1 MRFGWPEMLLIL
13 AIVMIVFGVGK
24 LPQVGGQL
32 GKAFREM
39 RRAGREDDA
48 ETRVESL
55 TQPDKGESK

>member
-39 RRAGREDDA
+39 RRAGREDGA
-48 ETRVESL
+48 ETRVDSL